1 MKLTYINFKSFYILY
16 LLINFL
22 LKNGKKVK
30 LTKLIFKNLYFLT
43 KKYNLTIN
51 YIFLIFFYIWRPLL
65 ELRTVSTKTQKYTIG
80 VPIKDYRLF
89 YILFKTHFIQLKKK
103 KKTIFNQQFINIFIT
118 LFNNKHNLLLPNIL
132 AFDEAYKNRAFLH
145 FRKYIN
151 R

>member
-1 MKLTYINFKSFYILY
+1 MKLTYMNFKSFYILY

-30 LTKLIFKNLYFLT
+30 LTKLIFINLFYLI

-51 YIFLIFFYIWRPLL
+51 YMFLIFFYIWRPVL
-65 ELRTVSTKTQKYTIG
+65 ELRNITTKTQKYTIG

-89 YILFKTHFIQLKKK
+89 YILFKTHFLKLKKK
-103 KKTIFNQQFINIFIT
+103 KKTRFNQDFINIFNN
-118 LFNNKHNLLLPNIL
+118 LFSNKYNLLLPNIVS
-132 AFDEAYKNRAFLH
+132 FDEAYKNRAFLH